1 MSSGRKTVPS
11 PVMAIFIGKHTFPGG
26 GQSTVNK
33 ISFKSG
39 KFFTFIVR
47 NSEFGPSDQL
57 VFGLLQSKFAGFGNT
72 FCSQYTMDDVIV
84 MQ

>member
-11 PVMAIFIGKHTFPGG
+11 CPVMAIFIGKHTFPGG
-26 GQSTVNK
+26 QSMVNK
-33 ISFKSG
+33 ISSKSG
-39 KFFTFIVR
+39 KFFFTFLFR
-47 NSEFGPSDQL
+47 NLDKL
-57 VFGLLQSKFAGFGNT
+57 VFGLLQQSKFAGFGNS